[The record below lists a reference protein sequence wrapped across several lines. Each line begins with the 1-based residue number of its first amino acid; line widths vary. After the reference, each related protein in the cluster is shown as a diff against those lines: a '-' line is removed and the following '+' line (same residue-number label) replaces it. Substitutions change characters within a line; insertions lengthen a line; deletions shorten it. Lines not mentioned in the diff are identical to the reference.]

1 MGSLNQHI
9 TPTGYR
15 LGGTPVNSNPFWED
29 GGGNTKNITATASVD
44 NTTGTPAVE
53 VTKTETTEA
62 VNFDFAFTGLKG
74 AQGEKGDD
82 GATPE
87 VSASAVVTDVG
98 STPSVSVTNV
108 GTTEA
113 PNFQFTFDHIG
124 GGGESGPAT
133 TLKKISGGG
142 FGSALQQ
149 LVKSIVTDMYEA
161 SGIPSLES
169 WFNTYTGTVTVP
181 FYTTANAGGDGF
193 TPHNLGLTSGG
204 ITEDCVICPIGDT
217 EILFANPSDVASAA
231 PSYELNADSAY
242 GMVDIRKSSTGMNFV
257 VGISIKCPLSAVGY
271 GNLASASSVLKITLT
286 GNFVLRVMIPNV
298 FTIGTPTNVEFNG
311 IDFNCAM
318 VRTMYTSEHGISLY
332 TAGHE
337 EFDVSLNLNDY
348 QYFTDLDDFEGD
360 DVSPRFS
367 WGDISY
373 IKPTSDNI

>member
-1 MGSLNQHI
+1 MGILNEHI

-15 LGGTPVNSNPFWED
+15 LGGTPVNENPFWGD

-44 NTTGTPAVE
+44 NTTGTPSVE

-74 AQGEKGDD
+74 EKGDD
-82 GATPE
+82 GDTPE
-87 VSASAVVTDVG
+87 VSASAVVTDIG
-98 STPSVSVTNV
+98 PTPSVSVTNV

-149 LVKSIVTDMYEA
+149 LVKNIVTDMFDA
-161 SGIPSLES
+161 SGVASLES
-169 WFNTYTGTVTVP
+169 WFNTYTGAVTVP
-181 FYTTANAGGDGF
+181 FYTTAHVGGDGF
-193 TPHNLGLTSGG
+193 TPHDLGLVASG
-204 ITEDCVICPIGDT
+204 ITEDCVVCPIGDT
-217 EILFANPSDVASAA
+217 NILFINPSDVASAS
-231 PSYELNADSAY
+231 PSYELDTDISY
-242 GMVDIRKSSTGMNFV
+242 GMVNIRKDNTGMNFV
-257 VGISIKCPLSAVGY
+257 VSFSIKCPLSAVSY
-271 GNLASASSVLKITLT
+271 GNATSASSVLKITLT
-286 GNFVLRVMIPNV
+286 GNFVLRVIIPNI
-298 FTIGTPTNVEFNG
+298 FTVGTPTNVDFNG
-311 IDFNCAM
+311 IDFNCTM
-318 VRTMYTSEHGISLY
+318 VRSMYASDYGISLY

-337 EFDVSLNLNDY
+337 EFDVALNLTDY
-348 QYFTDLDDFEGD
+348 QYFTDLDGFEGD
-360 DVSPRFS
+360 NVSPRFS